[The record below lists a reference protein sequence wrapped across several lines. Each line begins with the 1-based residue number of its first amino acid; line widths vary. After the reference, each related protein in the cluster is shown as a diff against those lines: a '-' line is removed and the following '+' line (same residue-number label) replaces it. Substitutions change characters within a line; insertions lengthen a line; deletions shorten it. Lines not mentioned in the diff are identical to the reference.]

1 LTGVPALLVSLRT
14 AQSVTDPGARRH
26 YDRNHTCGSSVRQT
40 GPPDIKDPFV
50 LPFHMK
56 RSYHQPHNWPAEK
69 VAPLVRRLPKTQQT
83 VLGQCKGQTKAHLWS
98 TSFC

>member
-1 LTGVPALLVSLRT
+1 MRLVRSPNWT
-14 AQSVTDPGARRH
+14 ARYQR
-26 YDRNHTCGSSVRQT
+26 SVRA
-40 GPPDIKDPFV
+40 
-50 LPFHMK
+50 PFHMK

-83 VLGQCKGQTKAHLWS
+83 VLGQCKDQTKAHLWS